1 MKQMIKNILVLSLL
15 LLGLSINLEGQT
27 MVWKETPKGSDVKA
41 YTDYT
46 EWNAEDKKYWTE
58 FATGE
63 FPNATLIDSASRLYN
78 CHWMGIAYDRKWISE
93 WGFTQ
98 DL

>member
-1 MKQMIKNILVLSLL
+1 MIKNILVLSLL

-78 CHWMGIAYDRKWISE
+78 CHGWA
-93 WGFTQ
+93 
-98 DL
+98 